1 MYDQSLFRQQAED
14 ENLESEEVFQEQM
27 TRLIT
32 KEYLDL
38 LGKLVDT
45 SQLTCINIVKL
56 NLFHFTRVRLVSVS
70 LCLVYTI
77 TLTNICIWA
86 ALWQNQQNGMCAQ
99 RRLRSAW
106 ASAQS
111 NQSLRFP
118 HEESLGP

>member
-38 LGKLVDT
+38 LGKLVET

-56 NLFHFTRVRLVSVS
+56 NLFHFTRVHLVSVS
-70 LCLVYTI
+70 LCLFT
-77 TLTNICIWA
+77 
-86 ALWQNQQNGMCAQ
+86 
-99 RRLRSAW
+99 
-106 ASAQS
+106 QS
-111 NQSLRFP
+111 
-118 HEESLGP
+118 H